1 MNKIM
6 NLSEKTL
13 RRLAIGSAIVA
24 IIVTIVGVKIIDNNI
39 ITKEEAIERLDKS
52 LDERRS
58 GEHMRFESLYGE
70 E

>member
-13 RRLAIGSAIVA
+13 KRLAIGSAIVA
-24 IIVTIVGVKIIDNNI
+24 IVVTIIGIKVIDNNI
-39 ITKEEAIERLDKS
+39 ITKEEAIENLDNS

-58 GEHMRFESLYGE
+58 GEHMRFENLYGE